1 MVNGHF
7 LFIVDIVRVNSS
19 TLFALN
25 GKKVPLKQNSY
36 EFSSDLVCSLFGPFI
51 QQRNLSHL
59 APFIK
64 RKIAVLLDMMQLP
77 NPPAAPPN
85 KADVEHFPSK
95 SEKRSICYVHI
106 EQLPTIR
113 DQKSISGIKLLCQAC
128 SKHACPK
135 HLVQKCEHYA

>member
-1 MVNGHF
+1 MVSGHF
-7 LFIVDIVRVNSS
+7 LLIVDTVRINSPI
-19 TLFALN
+19 LFALN
-25 GKKVPLKQNSY
+25 GKKVLLKQNSY
-36 EFSSDLVCSLFGPFI
+36 EFSRNLVCSRFGPFI
-51 QQRNLSHL
+51 QQRNQSHL

-64 RKIAVLLDMMQLP
+64 RKIAVLLDMIQLP
-77 NPPAAPPN
+77 NPAAAPPN

-95 SEKRSICYVHI
+95 SEKRSRCYVHI
-106 EQLPTIR
+106 EQLPAIR

>member
-59 APFIK
+59 APFVK

-77 NPPAAPPN
+77 NPAAAPPN

-95 SEKRSICYVHI
+95 SEKRSRCYVI
-106 EQLPTIR
+106 LNSYQQFGIR
-113 DQKSISGIKLLCQAC
+113 NPYLESNYFAKLAVNTR
-128 SKHACPK
+128 
-135 HLVQKCEHYA
+135 VQNI